1 MSKELKVLVLDPL
14 PETALAVFRN
24 SNYKVDF
31 ADGELSE
38 AALCRKVEDYNI
50 ICVKDK
56 RPETYLTDEVIKS
69 AHRLLAIG
77 VFSQYTSSVDL
88 STAQN
93 LGIPVFSSP
102 YGHSQAVA
110 ELCISFIILLAR
122 QVGDRSMEVHSGE
135 WNKVSANCYEI
146 RGKTLGVLGYGHV
159 GVALGILAE
168 VGRSHSLFH

>member
-1 MSKELKVLVLDPL
+1 MSVSAKDIRVLCLDPL
-14 PETALAVFRN
+14 PETALAVFRALN
-24 SNYKVDF
+24 WRVDF

-50 ICVKDK
+50 ICVKQK
-56 RPETYLTDEVIKS
+56 REEVYVTDEVIRS

-77 VFSQYTSSVDL
+77 VFSQYTTSVDL
-88 STAQN
+88 STAQA

-110 ELCISFIILLAR
+110 ELCICFIVLLAR
-122 QVGDRSMEVHSGE
+122 QVGDRSVEVHAGE
-135 WNKVSANCYEI
+135 WNKVSANCFEI
-146 RGKTLGVLGYGHV
+146 RGKTLGILGYGHV

-168 VGRSHSLFH
+168 VR